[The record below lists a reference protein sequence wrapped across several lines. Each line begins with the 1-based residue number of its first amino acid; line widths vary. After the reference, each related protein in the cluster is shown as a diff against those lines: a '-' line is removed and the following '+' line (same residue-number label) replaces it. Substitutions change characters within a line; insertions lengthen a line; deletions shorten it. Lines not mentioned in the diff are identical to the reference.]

1 MLRHT
6 KIELY
11 KLVRRTRS
19 YLGFGWM
26 LLISGLTAYG
36 LKSSPEP
43 ADMFA
48 GTMPGDF
55 VMVGSI
61 VNVEFVAYFLMRGA
75 MLTFVPLFICLVAG
89 DLIAGETSDGTLRPL
104 LARPV
109 SRAKVLAAK
118 YTAAVLYTF
127 MLTLFL
133 AVAALTVSR
142 LFLGHGNLFTVENG
156 VAIFGLKEAIMRLM
170 AAYALSALGMLSVGT
185 IAFFLSTLV
194 GNSLASL
201 GGAMMT
207 MYALAIMGSIPYFQ
221 KASQYFFT
229 THIDAVRSEIFR
241 VPIRWSEIATSAG
254 YLAAYSIIFFI
265 AAMFVFARKDVLA

>member
-1 MLRHT
+1 MFAQT
-6 KIELY
+6 KIEIY

-26 LLISGLTAYG
+26 FLISGLTAYG
-36 LKSSPEP
+36 LKSGPGP
-43 ADMFA
+43 ADMTA
-48 GTMPGDF
+48 ASLSGDF

-75 MLTFVPLFICLVAG
+75 MLTFVPLFVCLVAG
-89 DLIAGETSDGTLRPL
+89 DLIAGETADGTLRPL
-104 LARPV
+104 LARPI
-109 SRAKVLAAK
+109 SRAKVLTAK
-118 YTAAVLYTF
+118 YLVAVLYTF
-127 MLTLFL
+127 VLTLFL

-142 LFLGHGNLFTVENG
+142 LFLGHGDLFTIENG
-156 VAIFGLKEAIMRLM
+156 VAIFGLKEAVLRLI
-170 AAYALSALGMLSVGT
+170 AAYALSALGMLAVGT
-185 IAFFLSTLV
+185 IAFFISTFV

-207 MYALAIMGSIPYFQ
+207 MYALAIMGTIPFFE

-229 THIDAVRSEIFR
+229 THINTVRSEIFQ
-241 VPIRWSEIATSAG
+241 VPIRWSEINISVG

-265 AAMFVFARKDVLA
+265 ASMLVFVRRDVLA